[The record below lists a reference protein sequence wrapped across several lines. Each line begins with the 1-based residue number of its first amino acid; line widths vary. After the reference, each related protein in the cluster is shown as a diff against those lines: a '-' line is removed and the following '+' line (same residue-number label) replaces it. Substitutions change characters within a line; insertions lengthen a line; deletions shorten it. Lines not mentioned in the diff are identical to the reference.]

1 MQRPEVIKHMLRKIS
16 LLGIDIT
23 KAKKEEILE
32 YIFNSLKNSSHKYYI
47 VTPNPEIVMYARS
60 HPDYN
65 QILNGA
71 EISIPDGMG
80 ITKAARILRNESIE
94 RIGGTDF
101 MEYVCRTAANKPVSI
116 GLLGARDGVAEKA
129 AECLMKQYPG
139 LNIVFVSDEW
149 SEDGFGFRSKQKVV
163 SSKYKVS
170 SSNNKTA
177 SEELHTTSYMLHTTI
192 DILFVAYG
200 APKQE
205 EWIAEN
211 FEKLPVKI
219 MMGVG
224 GAFDYISGV
233 VPRAPKFIRNVGF
246 EWLYRLI
253 REPWRWKR
261 QLDLIRFIFLVFE
274 DRLQRKVTP

>member
-1 MQRPEVIKHMLRKIS
+1 MLRKIS

-129 AECLMKQYPG
+129 AECLMKKYPG
-139 LNIVFVSDEW
+139 LNIVLA
-149 SEDGFGFRSKQKVV
+149 
-163 SSKYKVS
+163 
-170 SSNNKTA
+170 A
-177 SEELHTTSYMLHTTI
+177 SEWPETLADLDWGIKIYDSRFKKEIAKFLNHESIFLNPAI

-224 GAFDYISGV
+224 GAFDYISGEV
-233 VPRAPKFIRNVGF
+233 IRAPLIIRNMGF

-253 REPWRWKR
+253 KEPWRWKR
-261 QLDLIRFIFLVFE
+261 QFALIRFIFLVFNY
-274 DRLQRKVTP
+274 RLLRKVSP

>member
-1 MQRPEVIKHMLRKIS
+1 MRPEVIQYMLRKIS

-71 EISIPDGMG
+71 EISIPDGTG

-101 MEYVCRTAANKPVSI
+101 MEQICRDAAYKPVSI

-129 AECLMKQYPG
+129 AECLRVKYPG
-139 LNIVFVSDEW
+139 VNIVFA
-149 SEDGFGFRSKQKVV
+149 
-163 SSKYKVS
+163 
-170 SSNNKTA
+170 A
-177 SEELHTTSYMLHTTI
+177 SEWPETLADLDRGIKIYDSRFKKEIAKFLNRESIFLNPAI

-224 GAFDYISGV
+224 GAFDYISGEV
-233 VPRAPKFIRNVGF
+233 IRAPKIIRNMGF

-253 REPWRWKR
+253 KEPWRWKR
-261 QLDLIRFIFLVFE
+261 QFALIRFIFLVFNY
-274 DRLQRKVTP
+274 RLLRKVSP

>member
-1 MQRPEVIKHMLRKIS
+1 MLRKIS

-129 AECLMKQYPG
+129 AECLMKKYPG
-139 LNIVFVSDEW
+139 LNIVFAASEW
-149 SEDGFGFRSKQKVV
+149 PDLAESIWQRAKGEVKSISQ
-163 SSKYKVS
+163 SSKPLALSQK
-170 SSNNKTA
+170 
-177 SEELHTTSYMLHTTI
+177 I

-224 GAFDYISGV
+224 GAFDYISGEV
-233 VPRAPKFIRNVGF
+233 IRAPVIIRNMGF

-253 REPWRWKR
+253 KEPWRWKR
-261 QLDLIRFIFLVFE
+261 QFALIRFIFLVFNY
-274 DRLQRKVTP
+274 RLLRKVSP